1 MLSFDKTYLDRLAA
15 ESGFIRDNLE
25 SVGATSKAEDV
36 NLQFIAAMPKIESAN
51 YAQVRAQLI
60 PVLRHSDRFDFEQ
73 AKRNVLD
80 YLGRFLQFSESEHN
94 FVAHFNRRE
103 YRPEILFGP
112 GDIAERVINHPMALW
127 KCRPANA

>member
-1 MLSFDKTYLDRLAA
+1 MIKHIWTDWLQKAGS
-15 ESGFIRDNLE
+15 
-25 SVGATSKAEDV
+25 SVTILRRCCATSKAEDV

-51 YAQVRAQLI
+51 HAQVRVQLI
-60 PVLRHSDRFDFEQ
+60 PVLRRSDRFDFEQ

-80 YLGRFLQFSESEHN
+80 YLGRLLQFSESEHD

>member
-15 ESGFIRDNLE
+15 ESGFIRDNL
-25 SVGATSKAEDV
+25 
-36 NLQFIAAMPKIESAN
+36 
-51 YAQVRAQLI
+51 
-60 PVLRHSDRFDFEQ
+60 
-73 AKRNVLD
+73 
-80 YLGRFLQFSESEHN
+80 GRILQFSESEHD